1 MTSETP
7 DSEHWRRY
15 YEVTVDRPAWET
27 VRIAIANFALEE
39 PSAGR
44 FAVDLGCGAGRD
56 AGELL
61 RAGWRVLAV
70 DRELSGLRI
79 LEERTPA
86 EMRELLA
93 THAAELVSFEVPAA
107 DLVNASLSLPFLPEQ
122 QFWRVWQRLLAAIQP
137 GGRVSA
143 MVFGD
148 RDEGVGDAQ
157 MTFVSPPAF
166 RASLEPEF
174 EVEHWVDL
182 QEDTTMALGQ
192 PHHMHRID
200 VVARRVRSRRGP
212 TALVPSTPKRT
223 GTDT

>member
-1 MTSETP
+1 MTSATP
-7 DSEHWRRY
+7 DSEHWRLY

-27 VRIAIANFALEE
+27 VRIAIANFALEG

-56 AGELL
+56 ARELL

-70 DRELSGLRI
+70 DRESSGLRI
-79 LEERTPA
+79 LKERIPVET
-86 EMRELLA
+86 RVLLETQVEDLA
-93 THAAELVSFEVPAA
+93 DFEVPPA
-107 DLVNASLSLPFLPEQ
+107 DLVNANLSLPFLPEQ
-122 QFWRVWQRLLAAIQP
+122 QFWAAWQRVMTAIQP

-157 MTFVSPPAF
+157 MTFVSPRAF

-174 EVEHWVDL
+174 EIEHWVDL
-182 QEDTTMALGQ
+182 EEDTTTALGE
-192 PHHMHRID
+192 PHHIHRID
-200 VVARRVRSRRGP
+200 VVARRVRSQRGP
-212 TALVPSTPKRT
+212 TGPVPSTAKRT